1 MPNTKYPWVVSL
13 ALMGSHQCG
22 GMIYKNNV
30 ILTAAH
36 CTIFDDEDWTVRFRY
51 YDFSQEV
58 GPSNEFEVAKRR
70 PHPLYNNKKFDL
82 NDIAL
87 WKIKGSFNLR
97 KREYI
102 TIDKEYISYSE
113 GKMLKVVGWGGLK
126 QGGGVHSKLME
137 VELPTFNIRTCI
149 QALASKNKVVDPK
162 AMFCAGFPEGAGMR
176 ARGTREV
183 LSSLTETTCRSWWG

>member
-1 MPNTKYPWVVSL
+1 MLKVVFVFSLLAGLALAKRSPRERIIGGYEVMPNTKYPWVVSL

-22 GMIYKNNV
+22 GMIYKNNI

-51 YDFSQEV
+51 YDFSREV

-126 QGGGVHSKLME
+126 QGAVS
-137 VELPTFNIRTCI
+137 I
-149 QALASKNKVVDPK
+149 AS
-162 AMFCAGFPEGAGMR
+162 
-176 ARGTREV
+176 
-183 LSSLTETTCRSWWG
+183 